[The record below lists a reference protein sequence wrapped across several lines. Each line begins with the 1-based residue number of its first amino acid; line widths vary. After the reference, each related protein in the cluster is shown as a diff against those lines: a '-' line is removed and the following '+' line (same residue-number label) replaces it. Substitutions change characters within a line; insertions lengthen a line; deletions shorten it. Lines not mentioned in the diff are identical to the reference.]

1 MISSSMNVDT
11 LEDIKIDEKIQRKFE
26 EPSRYH
32 VIFLNDNVTPMEWV
46 ITVLMKIFHHSEE
59 TAKNI
64 MMIVHT
70 KGSAIVGTYSYEI
83 AEQKAVEA
91 NGASREQGFPLTIK
105 VEQE

>member
-1 MISSSMNVDT
+1 MISSNMNVDT
-11 LEDIKIDEKIQRKFE
+11 IEEIKIDEKIQKKIE
-26 EPSRYH
+26 EPSRYN

-46 ITVLMKIFHHSEE
+46 VEVLTKIFHHSEE

-91 NGASREQGFPLTIK
+91 NGASREHGFPLAVK